1 MNVMNVGMADRV
13 ARIVLGLALLAF
25 ALGYIFPATGFNWLG
40 WIGVVPILTALIG
53 WCPAYTL
60 FGVTTCPRKSA

>member
-1 MNVMNVGMADRV
+1 MNVGMADRV

-40 WIGVVPILTALIG
+40 LIGVVPILTALIG